1 MIDVCVAK
9 WGKKLSE
16 HPESRGGTIGICG
29 HIWSC
34 HLPLGQNFT
43 PTLRIHN
50 ILSVES
56 ARKINPIV
64 SLCWV
69 KMCFIVWYS
78 FRGKYLSDS
87 IILCKSNHQNIH
99 IIFFFHYS
107 SEFSVKDQQFS
118 INLIQTLLKSAN
130 FQGAHYLW
138 YNSISF
144 FPRPIHW
151 ITENITKSNLTSN
164 TKYCCKFEIFESF
177 FFGKKCLF

>member
-69 KMCFIVWYS
+69 KEMGLMVWYS
-78 FRGKYLSDS
+78 FKGRYLSDS
-87 IILCKSNHQNIH
+87 IILCNQITKIFKLF
-99 IIFFFHYS
+99 FFFHYS

-130 FQGAHYLW
+130 FQGTHYLW

-151 ITENITKSNLTSN
+151 ITENITKSNLTLN
-164 TKYCCKFEIFESF
+164 TKYCCKFEIFIEVY
-177 FFGKKCLF
+177 L

>member
-64 SLCWV
+64 SFC
-69 KMCFIVWYS
+69 
-78 FRGKYLSDS
+78 
-87 IILCKSNHQNIH
+87 
-99 IIFFFHYS
+99 
-107 SEFSVKDQQFS
+107 QQFQCPGGKPS
-118 INLIQTLLKSAN
+118 SGSLKETFLGHPVLFSLFSLFIWVQCQRSAIFNQLDPNFAKVSQLSGEPITFDTIPFHSFYDRYTELLR
-130 FQGAHYLW
+130 
-138 YNSISF
+138 I
-144 FPRPIHW
+144 
-151 ITENITKSNLTSN
+151 
-164 TKYCCKFEIFESF
+164 
-177 FFGKKCLF
+177 